1 MHLLILKTSKIMKIY
16 AVKLA
21 LAAIVVVGM
30 ISTIGCEKGEENNS
44 NRLTLGEVGSV
55 WQCSTEHYTIT
66 WTLLNDSTIYSV
78 GENNSEYLIGFQGEG
93 WFNYFIE
100 YGGINHNSLY
110 ITLPEVWDSNQD
122 TIFFSENHVYKLNLT
137 DSSFNIDY
145 AGVGPDEIC
154 EYCVDYYSF
163 KKIK

>member
-1 MHLLILKTSKIMKIY
+1 MKTLKLKT
-16 AVKLA
+16 ALLA
-21 LAAIVVVGM
+21 LAAVGIM
-30 ISTIGCEKGEENNS
+30 LSISSCKKEKED

-66 WTLLNDSTIYSV
+66 WTLLNDSTIYSE

-100 YGGINHNSLY
+100 YGEINHNSLY
-110 ITLPEVWDSNQD
+110 ITLPKVWDSNQD
-122 TIFFSENHVYKLNLT
+122 TIDMSENHVYKLSLT
-137 DSSFNIDY
+137 DTSFSIDY
-145 AGVGPDEIC
+145 AGLTTEEPC
-154 EYCVDYYSF
+154 QYCVYYFSF

>member
-1 MHLLILKTSKIMKIY
+1 MNKNILKT
-16 AVKLA
+16 ALLA
-21 LAAIVVVGM
+21 LAAVGM
-30 ISTIGCEKGEENNS
+30 LSISSCKKEEENNTPTTN
-44 NRLTLGEVGSV
+44 NRITLGEIGSV

-78 GENNSEYLIGFQGEG
+78 GENNSEYLINFQGEG
-93 WFNYFIE
+93 WWNYFIE
-100 YGGINHNSLY
+100 YGEINHNSLY

-122 TIFFSENHVYKLNLT
+122 TIFLSENHVYKLNLT

-145 AGVGPDEIC
+145 AGLTIERPC
-154 EYCVDYYSF
+154 QYCVYYFSF

>member
-1 MHLLILKTSKIMKIY
+1 MKTLKLKTALM
-16 AVKLA
+16 A
-21 LAAIVVVGM
+21 LAAVGIM
-30 ISTIGCEKGEENNS
+30 LSISSCKKEKED

-66 WTLLNDSTIYSV
+66 WTLLNDSTIYSE

-110 ITLPEVWDSNQD
+110 ITLPKVWDSNQD
-122 TIFFSENHVYKLNLT
+122 TIDMSENHVYKLSLT
-137 DSSFNIDY
+137 DTSFSIDY
-145 AGVGPDEIC
+145 AGLTTEEPC
-154 EYCVDYYSF
+154 QYCVYYFSF

>member
-1 MHLLILKTSKIMKIY
+1 MRKIFLKT
-16 AVKLA
+16 ALLA
-21 LAAIVVVGM
+21 LVAVGM
-30 ISTIGCEKGEENNS
+30 LSISSCEKGEDNNNPAGN

-122 TIFFSENHVYKLNLT
+122 TIFLSENHVYKLNLT
-137 DSSFNIDY
+137 DSNFNIDY
-145 AGVGPDEIC
+145 AGEGPGVDC
-154 EYCVDYYSF
+154 EYCVYYYSF
-163 KKIK
+163 IKIK

>member
-1 MHLLILKTSKIMKIY
+1 MRKILLKT
-16 AVKLA
+16 ALLA
-21 LAAIVVVGM
+21 LAAVGILS
-30 ISTIGCEKGEENNS
+30 ISSCEKGEDNNNPAGN

-66 WTLLNDSTIYSV
+66 WTLLNDSTIHSV

-100 YGGINHNSLY
+100 YGRINHNSLY
-110 ITLPEVWDSNQD
+110 ITLPKVWDSNQD
-122 TIFFSENHVYKLNLT
+122 TIDMSENHVYKLSLT
-137 DSSFNIDY
+137 DTSFSIDY
-145 AGVGPDEIC
+145 AGLTTEEPC
-154 EYCVDYYSF
+154 QYCVYYFSF

>member
-1 MHLLILKTSKIMKIY
+1 MRKTILKT
-16 AVKLA
+16 ALLA
-21 LAAIVVVGM
+21 LAAVGM
-30 ISTIGCEKGEENNS
+30 LSISSCKKEEDNNPAGN

-122 TIFFSENHVYKLNLT
+122 TIFLSENHVYKLNLT
-137 DSSFNIDY
+137 DSNFNIDY
-145 AGVGPDEIC
+145 AGEGPGVDC
-154 EYCVDYYSF
+154 EYCVYYYSF
-163 KKIK
+163 IKIK

>member
-1 MHLLILKTSKIMKIY
+1 MKTLKLKTALM
-16 AVKLA
+16 A
-21 LAAIVVVGM
+21 LAAVGIM
-30 ISTIGCEKGEENNS
+30 LSISSCKKEKED

-78 GENNSEYLIGFQGEG
+78 GENNSEYLIGFQGER

-110 ITLPEVWDSNQD
+110 ITLPKVWDSNQD
-122 TIFFSENHVYKLNLT
+122 TIFLSENHVYKLNLT
-137 DSSFNIDY
+137 DSNFNIDY
-145 AGVGPDEIC
+145 AGEGPGVDC
-154 EYCVDYYSF
+154 EYCVYYYSF
-163 KKIK
+163 IKIK

>member
-1 MHLLILKTSKIMKIY
+1 MRKTILKT
-16 AVKLA
+16 ALLA
-21 LAAIVVVGM
+21 LAAVGM
-30 ISTIGCEKGEENNS
+30 LSISSCKKEEDNNPAGN

-122 TIFFSENHVYKLNLT
+122 TIF
-137 DSSFNIDY
+137 
-145 AGVGPDEIC
+145 
-154 EYCVDYYSF
+154 
-163 KKIK
+163 

>member
-1 MHLLILKTSKIMKIY
+1 MKKVFLSL
-16 AVKLA
+16 ALSA
-21 LAAIVVVGM
+21 LAAVGM
-30 ISTIGCEKGEENNS
+30 LSISSCEKEED

-55 WQCSTEHYTIT
+55 WQCSTEHYTTT

-122 TIFFSENHVYKLNLT
+122 TIFLSENHVYKLNLT
-137 DSSFNIDY
+137 DSNFNIDY
-145 AGVGPDEIC
+145 AGEGPGVDC
-154 EYCVDYYSF
+154 EYCVYYYSF
-163 KKIK
+163 IKIK

>member
-1 MHLLILKTSKIMKIY
+1 MKTLKLKTALM
-16 AVKLA
+16 A
-21 LAAIVVVGM
+21 LAAVGIILS
-30 ISTIGCEKGEENNS
+30 ISSCKKEKED

-66 WTLLNDSTIYSV
+66 WTLLNDSTIYSE

-110 ITLPEVWDSNQD
+110 ITLPKVWDSNQD
-122 TIFFSENHVYKLNLT
+122 TIDMSENHVYKLSLT
-137 DSSFNIDY
+137 DTSFSIDY
-145 AGVGPDEIC
+145 AGLTTEEPC
-154 EYCVDYYSF
+154 QYCVYYFSF

>member
-1 MHLLILKTSKIMKIY
+1 MKTLKLKTALM
-16 AVKLA
+16 A
-21 LAAIVVVGM
+21 LAAVGIM
-30 ISTIGCEKGEENNS
+30 LSISSCKKEKED

-66 WTLLNDSTIYSV
+66 WTLLNDSTIYSE

-110 ITLPEVWDSNQD
+110 ITLPKVWDSNQD
-122 TIFFSENHVYKLNLT
+122 TIDMSENHVYKLSLT
-137 DSSFNIDY
+137 DTNFSIDY
-145 AGVGPDEIC
+145 AGLTTEEPC
-154 EYCVDYYSF
+154 QYCVYYFSF

>member
-1 MHLLILKTSKIMKIY
+1 MKKIFSKT
-16 AVKLA
+16 AFLA
-21 LAAIVVVGM
+21 LAAVGM
-30 ISTIGCEKGEENNS
+30 LSISSCKKEEDNNPTGN
-44 NRLTLGEVGSV
+44 NRLTLGEVGGV
-55 WQCSTEHYTIT
+55 WQCSTEHYTVT

-122 TIFFSENHVYKLNLT
+122 TIFLSENNVYKLNLT

-145 AGVGPDEIC
+145 AGIRPG
-154 EYCVDYYSF
+154 VDLGGRRDINKF

>member
-1 MHLLILKTSKIMKIY
+1 M
-16 AVKLA
+16 
-21 LAAIVVVGM
+21 
-30 ISTIGCEKGEENNS
+30 EKEKED

-122 TIFFSENHVYKLNLT
+122 TIFLSENHVYKLNLT
-137 DSSFNIDY
+137 DSNFNIDY
-145 AGVGPDEIC
+145 AGEGPGVDC
-154 EYCVDYYSF
+154 EYCVYYYSF
-163 KKIK
+163 IKIK

>member
-1 MHLLILKTSKIMKIY
+1 MHIINSKNIEIMKKY
-16 AVKLA
+16 AVKTALLA
-21 LAAIVVVGM
+21 LATVGM
-30 ISTIGCEKGEENNS
+30 LSINSCEKEENNS

-122 TIFFSENHVYKLNLT
+122 TIDMSENHVYKLSLT
-137 DSSFNIDY
+137 DTSFSIDY
-145 AGVGPDEIC
+145 AGLTTEEPC
-154 EYCVDYYSF
+154 QYCVYYFSF

>member
-1 MHLLILKTSKIMKIY
+1 MKTLKLKTALM
-16 AVKLA
+16 A
-21 LAAIVVVGM
+21 LAAVGIM
-30 ISTIGCEKGEENNS
+30 LSISSCKKEKED

-66 WTLLNDSTIYSV
+66 WTLLNDSTIYSE

-110 ITLPEVWDSNQD
+110 ITLPKVWDSNQD
-122 TIFFSENHVYKLNLT
+122 TIDMSENHVYKLSLT
-137 DSSFNIDY
+137 DTSFSIDY
-145 AGVGPDEIC
+145 AGLTTEEPC
-154 EYCVDYYSF
+154 QYCVYYFSF
-163 KKIK
+163 EKIN